1 MTGATSSYHSD
12 AADCL
17 KIGQLLRHAR
27 VQKGMSVEEL
37 STELHLRV
45 RQVDAIERGDFS
57 GFSSP
62 AFVKGHLR
70 AWGKLCALDGSAL
83 VGLYDATLPVQKSV
97 LPPPAILTDRW
108 IVSGVAVARSTVGY
122 AAGAAVTVCCL
133 LFGVWL
139 LPQDYISRLLVDV
152 ENANFSQVLLYR
164 IKDEVISDQKS
175 LDNGN
180 ISAAHQSINFSI
192 MPVESSASSVEVF
205 PESLSEKKVALLL
218 PSPEVAE
225 PVLHLEF
232 SDDCWVQLKNNN
244 GVVLHEQVHKKG
256 DIFDLSV
263 KTPLHI
269 WLGRAESVNVNY
281 NGAVVTV
288 PVKQGFQSDR
298 FILGDES
305 PSNEIE

>member
-1 MTGATSSYHSD
+1 MTDVTSSHHSD

-17 KIGQLLRHAR
+17 KIGQLLRQAR

-37 STELHLRV
+37 STELHLRI

-70 AWGKLCALDGSAL
+70 AWGRLCALDGNAL

-97 LPPPAILTDRW
+97 LPPPAILADRW
-108 IVSGVAVARSTVGY
+108 IVNGVTVGRSTVAY
-122 AAGAAVTVCCL
+122 VASTVVIICFL
-133 LFGVWL
+133 LLAVWL
-139 LPQDYISRLLVDV
+139 LSRNYMSRLLVEL
-152 ENANFSQVLLYR
+152 ENASFLQILSYK
-164 IKDEVISDQKS
+164 IKDVVVEDQNAP
-175 LDNGN
+175 DNGN
-180 ISAAHQSINFSI
+180 VAAAQHPVNFSI
-192 MPVESSASSVEVF
+192 MPSENSASPIEVF
-205 PESLSEKKVALLL
+205 SDEPSAKEDAL

-232 SDDCWVQLKNNN
+232 SDDCWVQLKNSN
-244 GVVLHEQVHKKG
+244 GVVLHEKVHKKG
-256 DIFDLSV
+256 DVFDLSV

-269 WLGRAESVNVNY
+269 WFGRAESVNVNY

-288 PVKQGFQSDR
+288 PVKQGFQSAR

>member
-1 MTGATSSYHSD
+1 MTEAISSHHTD

-17 KIGQLLRHAR
+17 KIGQLLRQAR
-27 VQKGMSVEEL
+27 VQKGMSAEEL
-37 STELHLRV
+37 STELHLRI

-70 AWGKLCALDGSAL
+70 AWGRLCALDGNAL
-83 VGLYDATLPVQKSV
+83 VGLYDATLPVQKSA

-108 IVSGVAVARSTVGY
+108 NVNGVAVGRST
-122 AAGAAVTVCCL
+122 AAYIVRAVVIVCFL
-133 LFGVWL
+133 LFAVWL
-139 LPQDYISRLLVDV
+139 LSSNYMSRLLVEL
-152 ENANFSQVLLYR
+152 ENAGFSQILPYK
-164 IKDEVISDQKS
+164 IKDGVVGNQSA

-180 ISAAHQSINFSI
+180 IAATQNPVNFSI
-192 MPVESSASSVEVF
+192 MPSENSVSPREAFSEGLSAKED
-205 PESLSEKKVALLL
+205 SLS
-218 PSPEVAE
+218 SPELAD

-232 SDDCWVQLKNNN
+232 SDDCWVQLKNSD
-244 GVVLHEQVHKKG
+244 GVVLHEKVHKKG
-256 DIFDLSV
+256 DVFDLSV

-269 WLGRAESVNVNY
+269 WFGRAASVNVNY

-288 PVKQGFQSDR
+288 PVKQGFQSVR

>member
-1 MTGATSSYHSD
+1 MTDATSSYHFD

-17 KIGQLLRHAR
+17 KIGQLLRQAR
-27 VQKGMSVEEL
+27 VQKGMSIEEL
-37 STELHLRV
+37 STELHLRI

-70 AWGKLCALDGSAL
+70 AWGRLCALDGDAL
-83 VGLYDATLPVQKSV
+83 VQLYDATLPVQKPV
-97 LPPPAILTDRW
+97 LPPPVVLTDRW
-108 IVSGVAVARSTVGY
+108 IVNGVAVGRSTVAY
-122 AAGAAVTVCCL
+122 AASAVIVICL
-133 LFGVWL
+133 LLGVWL
-139 LPQDYISRLLVDV
+139 LPRDYISRLLVDLA
-152 ENANFSQVLLYR
+152 NTNFSQVLLYK
-164 IKDEVISDQKS
+164 IQDEVVGDQS
-175 LDNGN
+175 ALDKG
-180 ISAAHQSINFSI
+180 SVPAATQQPVSFSI
-192 MPVESSASSVEVF
+192 MPVENPVPSVEVF
-205 PESLSEKKVALLL
+205 PDDLSAKKDTL

-256 DIFDLSV
+256 DVFDLPV

-269 WLGRAESVNVNY
+269 WFGRADSVNVNY
-281 NGAVVTV
+281 NGAVVAV
-288 PVKQGFQSDR
+288 PVKQGFQSVQ

-305 PSNEIE
+305 PLSEIE